1 MIDCMLTTPTSA
13 STSIKGLCMYVCIYI
28 CTASYAQV
36 LLHALLHM
44 DNIQY
49 IHMLPIILMYPQPV
63 PAELL
68 LL

>member
-13 STSIKGLCMYVCIYI
+13 STSIKGLCMYICIYMY
-28 CTASYAQV
+28 SYTQV

-44 DNIQY
+44 DNIY
-49 IHMLPIILMYPQPV
+49 TVHMLPIILMYPQPV